1 MIRAIEH
8 VDLKHEINNASASIG
23 ANLAYI
29 SLQSTNELKQT
40 VDEERTKEVFT
51 EFVEVCDESREA
63 LKRVAASLG
72 QPTTDE
78 GEFPTEVDLTDCLVR
93 TCKCL
98 NNYMPTQK
106 IESTLQP
113 ARVNIIYQ
121 DFIFSLI
128 RLLMAFVDALSK
140 KNQYRSTSI
149 HLVIQ
154 ESETKNP
161 RLILSAAL
169 AAEDASVVLTKLED
183 VRNEV
188 HDPKFRVSASD
199 GDGDLRVIFDF
210 E

>member
-29 SLQSTNELKQT
+29 SLQSTNEVKQP
-40 VDEERTKEVFT
+40 VDETRTKEVFT

-78 GEFPTEVDLTDCLVR
+78 GEFSTEFDLTDCIHR

-106 IESTLQP
+106 IESDLQP
-113 ARVNIIYQ
+113 AQISVIYQ
-121 DFIFSLI
+121 DFVFSLV
-128 RLLMAFVDALSK
+128 RVLMAFIDAIHSK
-140 KNQYRSTSI
+140 NKYRSSPVHIAIQNSESNNTQ
-149 HLVIQ
+149 LVLTAGLEAEDVQAISAIQ
-154 ESETKNP
+154 EELNKEMSK
-161 RLILSAAL
+161 S
-169 AAEDASVVLTKLED
+169 
-183 VRNEV
+183 
-188 HDPKFRVSASD
+188 KFRISAQPD
-199 GDGDLRVIFDF
+199 KETFKVIFDF